1 MQHHLIAAPVRL
13 FGNFAGV
20 CLVRKHGN
28 RQRIGE
34 PEQRVSLRA
43 VVSKIVDHDG
53 KSRASWRCGRNFR
66 VLADGVMRW
75 IDCVRRPSIR

>member
-20 CLVRKHGN
+20 RFVRKHGN

-34 PEQRVSLRA
+34 PEQCVGLRA

-53 KSRASWRCGRNFR
+53 QPRAPRAEWTR
-66 VLADGVMRW
+66 LAAM
-75 IDCVRRPSIR
+75 SAAA